1 MFSEFL
7 DWTDILQYIYIS
19 LFLRMDYQVYF
30 VVVLFE
36 NLSQSIKGHA
46 WRFMMSEILLQN
58 PLYTTFDIVSSY
70 PRMQCLQEKYGDF
83 VMEEM
88 SKIVNE

>member
-1 MFSEFL
+1 
-7 DWTDILQYIYIS
+7 
-19 LFLRMDYQVYF
+19 MDYQVYF

-36 NLSQSIKGHA
+36 NLVQSIKEHT
-46 WRFMMSEILLQN
+46 WRFMLSEILLQN

-70 PRMQCLQEKYGDF
+70 PRMTFLQEKYGDF

-88 SKIVNE
+88 SKVANEYRI